1 MSNQSLGRL
10 EIICGPMF
18 SGKTTELIRRIENA
32 RELGFTTL
40 AIKPTTDTRYAQ
52 EELVTH
58 AGQRIQAFA
67 ALNAAE
73 IFTRVS
79 ELRISNRIQ
88 IIAIDEAHFFGEE
101 LSQVCA
107 TLISEG
113 SRVIVVGLEFD
124 HRGDVFEPFPS
135 LFPLS
140 NDTTRLVGVCALCGN
155 KAIHTQRMIANS
167 QRIVVGGIGDYQ
179 PRCEKC
185 FVPSRG

>member
-32 RELGFTTL
+32 RQLGFTTL

-73 IFTRVS
+73 ILTRVS

-107 TLISEG
+107 LSLIH
-113 SRVIVVGLEFD
+113 I
-124 HRGDVFEPFPS
+124 
-135 LFPLS
+135 
-140 NDTTRLVGVCALCGN
+140 
-155 KAIHTQRMIANS
+155 
-167 QRIVVGGIGDYQ
+167 
-179 PRCEKC
+179 
-185 FVPSRG
+185 

>member
-1 MSNQSLGRL
+1 
-10 EIICGPMF
+10 MF
-18 SGKTTELIRRIENA
+18 SGKTTELIRRIESA

-52 EELVTH
+52 KELVTH
-58 AGQRIQAFA
+58 TGQRIQAFA

-73 IFTRVS
+73 ILTLVGDFPNV
-79 ELRISNRIQ
+79 ENRK

-167 QRIVVGGIGDYQ
+167 QRIVVGGVGDYQ